1 MKDSSDSIEY
11 CYKLSESIE
20 IVERGENIELISEN
34 IIRFSV
40 EFSEATLKELSYLK
54 NTGETYSFLPDVEF
68 LTSDLASSKNGPL
81 LLNFL
86 ELELLSLSINVNK
99 RLTISVNPIKPLPYS
114 ASSLS
119 HSTFFYLSSFCWIRL
134 MNGNFLLQD
143 ASQSSQLI
151 IYDFDYMRIISAL
164 SKGSTVATLA
174 TALGKNFS
182 AIIPS
187 IIKLMLN
194 NNLIHL
200 SLNTS
205 NPTTHN
211 AYENYWSFEDLLFHE
226 RSRWGPHNKFIG
238 ANFSLDETT
247 PVPSIT
253 PTTHSIK
260 EIPLSK
266 PQEGMIDPSFF
277 NTILKR
283 RSYRE
288 FGKKPV
294 SIKDLGLLLWF
305 VLHIKSRHEAHAIG
319 RRRSIYEITR
329 RPVPSGGGMHE
340 IEIYL
345 AINCSEEIESGMYHY
360 NAEKH
365 CLEMLRYQDEYCN
378 QLLSDAARAA
388 NLSKTP
394 DTLIILGYRPQ
405 RIAWK
410 YHGIVYSLVLKHVGI
425 IFQQLYLISTA
436 LGLAPCALGV
446 GNSRTFQYA
455 TKDDFNQEIIYS
467 VGEFIVGS
475 KPDSENLD

>member
-86 ELELLSLSINVNK
+86 ELELLSLSINVNE
-99 RLTISVNPIKPLPYS
+99 RLIVSVDPIKPLTYS

-238 ANFSLDETT
+238 ANFPLDETT

-277 NTILKR
+277 NTIVKR

-345 AINCSEEIESGMYHY
+345 AINCSKRLNLVCITIMLKNIAWKCSGIKTNIAINYY
-360 NAEKH
+360 Q
-365 CLEMLRYQDEYCN
+365 MLH
-378 QLLSDAARAA
+378 AA

-394 DTLIILGYRPQ
+394 DTLIILGYRPH